1 MMEWS
6 VFMPTKKIFLR
17 FGKDIADRPI
27 IYRLARD
34 YDLVINILKANVDQ
48 NKEGTMVLELTG
60 EQCDLGLEY
69 LKSQGVKVT
78 PIAEEVFRNEEECTS
93 CGACTAIC
101 PSGALYIERPSM
113 EVKFDSDKC
122 IVCQICVK
130 VCPVKAMEVRF

>member
-1 MMEWS
+1 MEWS
-6 VFMPTKKIFLR
+6 GFMPTKKIFLR

-34 YDLVINILKANVDQ
+34 YNLIINILKANVDQ
-48 NKEGTMVLELTG
+48 NKEGTMVLEITG
-60 EQCDLGLEY
+60 DQCELGLEY

-78 PIAEEVFRNEEECTS
+78 PIAEEVFRNEEKCTS

-101 PSGALYIERPSM
+101 PSGALYMERPSM

-130 VCPVKAMEVRF
+130 VCPVNAMEVRF

>member
-1 MMEWS
+1 M
-6 VFMPTKKIFLR
+6 VFMSSKKIFLR

-48 NKEGTMVLELTG
+48 NKEGTMVLEITG
-60 EQCDLGLEY
+60 DQCDLGLEY

-78 PIAEEVFRNEEECTS
+78 PIAEEVFRNEEKCTS
-93 CGACTAIC
+93 CGACSAIC

-130 VCPVKAMEVRF
+130 VCPVNAMEVRF

>member
-1 MMEWS
+1 M
-6 VFMPTKKIFLR
+6 VFMPSKKIFLR

-48 NKEGTMVLELTG
+48 NKEGTMVLEITG
-60 EQCDLGLEY
+60 DQCDLGLEY

-78 PIAEEVFRNEEECTS
+78 PLAEEVFRNEEKCTS

-101 PSGALYIERPSM
+101 PSGALYVERPSM

-130 VCPVKAMEVRF
+130 VCPVNAMEVRF

>member
-1 MMEWS
+1 M
-6 VFMPTKKIFLR
+6 VFMPSKKIFLR

-48 NKEGTMVLELTG
+48 NKEGTMVLEITG
-60 EQCDLGLEY
+60 DQCDLGLEY
-69 LKSQGVKVT
+69 LISQGVKVT
-78 PIAEEVFRNEEECTS
+78 PLAEEVFRNEEKCTS

-130 VCPVKAMEVRF
+130 VCPVNAMEVRF

>member
-1 MMEWS
+1 M
-6 VFMPTKKIFLR
+6 VFMSSKKIFLR

-48 NKEGTMVLELTG
+48 NKEGTMVLEITG
-60 EQCDLGLEY
+60 DQCDLGLEY

-78 PIAEEVFRNEEECTS
+78 PIAEEVFRNEEKCTS

-101 PSGALYIERPSM
+101 PSGALYVERPSM

-130 VCPVKAMEVRF
+130 VCPVDAMEVRF

>member
-1 MMEWS
+1 
-6 VFMPTKKIFLR
+6 VKILPPKKIILR

-60 EQCDLGLEY
+60 ENYDLGLDY
-69 LKSQGVKVT
+69 LKKQGVRVQ
-78 PIAEEVFRNEEECTS
+78 PLAEEVFRNEEKCTN
-93 CGACTAIC
+93 CGACTDIC
-101 PSGALYIERPSM
+101 PSSALYMERPSM
-113 EVKFDSDKC
+113 EVKFNSDNC

-130 VCPVKAMEVRF
+130 ICPVKAMEVRF